1 MCISHVYIICFQ
13 HKMFGKHFKIYFQ
26 IFKNIHKMHKNT
38 YQIFKNLKIYKK
50 VDLVILLE
58 NNSTYIPTYMCK
70 ES

>member
-1 MCISHVYIICFQ
+1 
-13 HKMFGKHFKIYFQ
+13 
-26 IFKNIHKMHKNT
+26 MHKNT

-58 NNSTYIPTYMCK
+58 NNSIHIPTYMCK